1 MNIIKFDPYKKVTDG
16 ELIYEVRTTME
27 KLRYLQN
34 NLKDGELSNNQNY
47 ISLFIQVNS
56 LIKEAK
62 RRNVKI
68 DKERLARRLFIE

>member
-16 ELIYEVRTTME
+16 ELIDEIRTTME